1 MYAACVI
8 LALSQGRRL
17 LEKGETLANEITLTS
32 KVDGATI
39 AIRNGALQVETNRIF
54 GALEDAKNS
63 LFVVA
68 YTMNKIN
75 TGKLY
80 AADGFKDIY
89 DYGDVVFGY
98 KRAMVNNLCR
108 VGANYLVSDNGTI
121 KSLLAHND
129 DDYSVSQ
136 IQEVLPISVEDAK
149 TLDKTGAINPNMTTK
164 EIRTAVKSFRDSKGN
179 DDDTTKA
186 VKAVTANQI
195 RAAIDKVY
203 SVAAIVL
210 DAATDDEK
218 AAVESA
224 LDMWGSAA
232 AVVVTRVED
241 EIAQAKAAAKA
252 AKAAEPEAERTIK
265 AAAK

>member
-1 MYAACVI
+1 MA
-8 LALSQGRRL
+8 
-17 LEKGETLANEITLTS
+17 TEISLTS
-32 KVDGATI
+32 KVDGATV
-39 AIRNGALQVETNRIF
+39 AIRNGALQAATNRIF
-54 GALEDAKNS
+54 SALEDAKNS

-80 AADGFKDIY
+80 VADGFKDIY
-89 DYGDVVFGY
+89 DYGNVVFGY

-108 VGANYLVSDNGTI
+108 VGANYLVWDNGTI
-121 KSLLAHND
+121 KSLLAHKD

-149 TLDKTGAINPNMTTK
+149 TLDKTGAINPDMTTK
-164 EIRTAVKSFRDSKGN
+164 EIRTAVKSFRNSKGN
-179 DDDTTKA
+179 GDDTSKTA
-186 VKAVTANQI
+186 KAVTAKQI
-195 RAAIDKVY
+195 KAAIDKVY

-218 AAVESA
+218 AAIESA

-232 AVVVTRVED
+232 TDVATRIED
-241 EIAQAKAAAKA
+241 ESAKAKTAAKA
-252 AKAAEPEAERTIK
+252 AKAAKPRAKRTRK

>member
-1 MYAACVI
+1 M
-8 LALSQGRRL
+8 
-17 LEKGETLANEITLTS
+17 ANEITLSS
-32 KVDGATI
+32 KVDGATV
-39 AIRNGALQVETNRIF
+39 AIRNGALQAETNRIF

-89 DYGDVVFGY
+89 DYGNVVFGY

-121 KSLLAHND
+121 KSLLAHTD

-149 TLDKTGAINPNMTTK
+149 TLDKTGAINPDMTTK
-164 EIRTAVKSFRDSKGN
+164 EIRMAVKSFRDSKGN
-179 DDDTTKA
+179 GDDTPETA
-186 VKAVTANQI
+186 KAVTAKQI
-195 RAAIDKVY
+195 KAAIDKVY

-218 AAVESA
+218 AAIESA

-232 AVVVTRVED
+232 FVVATRVED
-241 EIAQAKAAAKA
+241 ESAKAKAAVKAAKA
-252 AKAAEPEAERTIK
+252 AKPRAKRTRK

>member
-1 MYAACVI
+1 M
-8 LALSQGRRL
+8 
-17 LEKGETLANEITLTS
+17 ANEITLTS
-32 KVDGATI
+32 RVDGATV
-39 AIRNGALQVETNRIF
+39 AIRNGALQAETARIF

-63 LFVVA
+63 LLVVA

-89 DYGDVVFGY
+89 DYGNVVFGY

-108 VGANYLVSDNGTI
+108 VGANYLVSDNGII

-149 TLDKTGAINPNMTTK
+149 TLDKTGAINPDMTTK

-179 DDDTTKA
+179 GDDTPNA
-186 VKAVTANQI
+186 AKAVTAKQI
-195 RAAIDKVY
+195 QVAIDKVY

-210 DAATDDEK
+210 DVATDDEK
-218 AAVESA
+218 AAIESA

-232 AVVVTRVED
+232 TVVATRVED
-241 EIAQAKAAAKA
+241 ECAKAKAAAKA
-252 AKAAEPEAERTIK
+252 AKAAKPRAKRTRK

>member
-1 MYAACVI
+1 M
-8 LALSQGRRL
+8 
-17 LEKGETLANEITLTS
+17 ANEITLTS
-32 KVDGATI
+32 KVDGATV
-39 AIRNGALQVETNRIF
+39 AIRNGALQAETKRIF

-89 DYGDVVFGY
+89 DYGNVVFGY

-108 VGANYLVSDNGTI
+108 VGANYLVSVNGTI
-121 KSLLAHND
+121 KSLLAHHD

-149 TLDKTGAINPNMTTK
+149 ALDKTGAISPDMTTK
-164 EIRTAVKSFRDSKGN
+164 EIRSAVKSFRDSKGN
-179 DDDTTKA
+179 GDDTDKA
-186 VKAVTANQI
+186 AKAVTAKQI
-195 RAAIDKVY
+195 KAAIDKVY

-218 AAVESA
+218 TAIESA

-232 AVVVTRVED
+232 TAVATRVED
-241 EIAQAKAAAKA
+241 ESAKAKAAAKA
-252 AKAAEPEAERTIK
+252 AKAAAKAAKPRAKRTRK

>member
-1 MYAACVI
+1 M
-8 LALSQGRRL
+8 
-17 LEKGETLANEITLTS
+17 ANEITISS
-32 KVDGATI
+32 KVDGATV
-39 AIRNGALQVETNRIF
+39 AIRNGALQAETNRIF

-89 DYGDVVFGY
+89 DYGNVVFGY

-149 TLDKTGAINPNMTTK
+149 TLDKTGAINPDMTTK
-164 EIRTAVKSFRDSKGN
+164 EIRTAVKAFRDSKGN
-179 DDDTTKA
+179 GDDTPETA
-186 VKAVTANQI
+186 KAVTAKQI
-195 RAAIDKVY
+195 KAAIDKVY

-218 AAVESA
+218 AAIESA

-232 AVVVTRVED
+232 FVVATRVED
-241 EIAQAKAAAKA
+241 ESAKAKAATKAAKA
-252 AKAAEPEAERTIK
+252 AKPRAKRTRK